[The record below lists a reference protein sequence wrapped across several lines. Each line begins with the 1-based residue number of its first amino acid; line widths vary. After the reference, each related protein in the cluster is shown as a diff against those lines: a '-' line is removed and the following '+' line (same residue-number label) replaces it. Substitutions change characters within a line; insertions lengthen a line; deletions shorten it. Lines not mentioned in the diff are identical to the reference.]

1 MDTAPWHILL
11 IEDND
16 EDCADMRQM
25 LLRGGT
31 RRYRF
36 SEASMGADG
45 VRQALSRQHGPVDCI
60 LLDYA
65 LPDMDALE
73 VLAALRD
80 GADMPPCPVVVV
92 TGAAIEEGQPL
103 LSAGAQDFIGKRWTS
118 AESLTR
124 AVENAV
130 DRYALQVQRRR
141 ADDALRASEERYR
154 ALFNSIDAGYA
165 VIEVV
170 FDDRHTAVDARYL
183 QVNPAFAVQT
193 GLNQAEG
200 LTLRTLVP
208 GIEAV
213 WFDLFGTVATTGAP
227 VRLEQFSEAM
237 QRWFDIYA
245 FRLGDPGARQV
256 AMLFND
262 VTARKV
268 NETALIAAQAA
279 ADAANRA
286 KSDFLLNMSH
296 ELRSPLSSMLG
307 YTQLIESGKPPPT
320 PAQQDSVAQIL
331 NAGWYLL
338 GLINEILDLTAI
350 ESGNTA
356 LAPRIMSMAEVLD
369 ECGAMIGPQAQRS
382 SIRVA
387 FPALSQPCLVH
398 ADPVRVKQVL
408 INLLSNAIKYNRVD
422 GQVEVLCTEAP
433 GQPVR
438 VSVEDTGQGLSPT
451 QLDQL
456 FEPFNRLGQ
465 ELGSEP
471 GTGIGLVL
479 CKRLVD
485 QMGGRMGVESAVGRG
500 SRFWFEFD
508 AASESAPG
516 LANAAVRTVLCI
528 EDGADTLQQVEDLAA
543 MCQGTCL
550 LRARDLS
557 SGLAI
562 ARTTRPDIILIGLHL
577 RDAVGQEARL
587 LLARD
592 PATAHIPLVAL
603 GADDTPCDVDSMRAA
618 GFAGYLSRPLCSDA
632 FIDALGLSFQPRTT
646 GGPCALA

>member
-11 IEDND
+11 IEDNE

-36 SEASMGADG
+36 SEASMGAEG
-45 VRQALSRQHGPVDCI
+45 VRQVLSRQHGPVDCI

-130 DRYALQVQRRR
+130 DRYALQVERRR

-170 FDDRHTAVDARYL
+170 FDDSDAAVDARYL

-193 GLNQAEG
+193 GLNQVEG
-200 LTLRTLVP
+200 RTLRELVP
-208 GIEAV
+208 GIEAS
-213 WFDLFGTVATTGAP
+213 WFDIFGTVATTGVP
-227 VRLEQFSEAM
+227 VRLEQFSDAM

-245 FRLGDPGARQV
+245 FRLGDPRVRQV

-262 VTARKV
+262 TTKRKI
-268 NETALIAAQAA
+268 NEAALIAAQAA

-338 GLINEILDLTAI
+338 GLINEILDLSAI
-350 ESGNTA
+350 ESGKTA
-356 LAPRIMSMAEVLD
+356 LASRVMSMAEVLD
-369 ECGAMIGPQAQRS
+369 ECRAMIEPQAQRS
-382 SIRVA
+382 GIHIA
-387 FPALSQPCLVH
+387 FPELRDACLVQ

-408 INLLSNAIKYNRVD
+408 LNLLSNAIKYNRVA
-422 GQVEVLCTEAP
+422 GQVEVHCTDAP

-438 VSVEDTGQGLSPT
+438 VSVKDTGQGLAPT
-451 QLDQL
+451 QLEQL

-465 ELGSEP
+465 ELGSVP
-471 GTGIGLVL
+471 GTGVGLVI
-479 CKRLVD
+479 CKRLVE
-485 QMGGRMGVESAVGRG
+485 QMGGRMGAESAAGLG
-500 SRFWFEFD
+500 SCFWFEFD
-508 AASESAPG
+508 AAGEPAPG
-516 LANAAVRTVLCI
+516 LANSAVRTVLCI
-528 EDGADTLQQVEDLAA
+528 EDVADNLQQVEELTAL
-543 MCQGTCL
+543 CPGTCL
-550 LRARDLS
+550 LRARDIS
-557 SGLAI
+557 SGMEI
-562 ARTTRPDIILIGLHL
+562 ARTTRPDIILIGVNL
-577 RDAVGQEARL
+577 RDAAGQDARL

-592 PATAHIPLVAL
+592 PVTARIPLVAL
-603 GADDTPCDVDSMRAA
+603 GDVDSILPA
-618 GFAGYLSRPLCSDA
+618 GFVATLSRPLQRDA
-632 FIDALGLSFQPRTT
+632 FIDALGLSSQPQTT
-646 GGPCALA
+646 GGQRALA